1 MKITTLLVLK
11 SSGDSTSTS
20 GVREQQQQ
28 AVMLAKA
35 NASNVSHFGYFQRPA
50 AREFILFAAR
60 DFILFAAHTVTLRR
74 PPPVRPA

>member
-11 SSGDSTSTS
+11 SPGDFASTS
-20 GVREQQQQ
+20 GVGEQQQQ
-28 AVMLAKA
+28 AVMLA

-50 AREFILFAAR
+50 ACEFILFVAR
-60 DFILFAAHTVTLRR
+60 EFILFAAHTVTLHR